1 MFKSLAELGAGRR
14 HMVLEA
20 APLHCSD
27 NRPDRRPAAVLQRA
41 RPHGLTCHW
50 QAAASGGGLECHWQ
64 IEPADETPAET
75 PEQSSATRQMQ
86 GLLES
91 GLLENGLLGF
101 AVHGKPAIRVA
112 IP

>member
-14 HMVLEA
+14 HMLPEA
-20 APLHCSD
+20 APFHCSD

-41 RPHGLTCHW
+41 RPQGLTCHW
-50 QAAASGGGLECHWQ
+50 QAAASGGRLECHWQ
-64 IEPADETPAET
+64 IEPADETPAEA
-75 PEQSSATRQMQ
+75 PEQSSATRQTRQMQ

-91 GLLENGLLGF
+91 RLLGF
-101 AVHGKPAIRVA
+101 AVHGKPAIQVA